1 MEDHVMRFCQRILLM
16 GSVLACSLLLSPAPR
31 VEACGGFFCQA
42 IPINQA
48 AEQIIFRKDGTTV
61 TAVVLIQYA
70 GDARDFSWVLPVPGV
85 PEFELGS
92 ALVFNSLEPATRPV
106 FTLETNGEACPDAF
120 GNDNACDIFDC
131 SSSPSAG
138 AEDDDGVDVLESL
151 SVGPFLIEVVRSD
164 DPEAMTTWLA
174 ENEYDLADRGPEL
187 IALYVEEGMNFVAM
201 KLQQDQGAGDVQPLI
216 LRYDSEVPMIPIRL
230 TAVAADPDMGVLVWL
245 LGESRAVPLNYPHVI
260 PNYTRLD
267 WYNGS
272 FNAYVSY
279 QTLVTDAMNEA
290 GGQGFATDYAGRELD
305 VVGQLTSVQT
315 LQAELGFYENSPDDA
330 EFVAGVFTSFV
341 FPQTKT
347 REIVVRALPG
357 VEPDNE
363 FAVYASPGAMRE
375 IFSAEQLA
383 AARTQI
389 ADEVRTGII
398 EPVGRT
404 LAVFD
409 GDPYV
414 TRLYT
419 TLSAD
424 EMTVDPIF
432 SLNPDLGDQPLERVA
447 RMDIDCGAAG
457 TSWSVTLGAGTGRDG
472 ELVIDGTGL
481 PPGFAVPIPVIAQDA
496 FWRTETMSAS
506 GAPEVL
512 VQKSFTMAQV
522 SNPDADRGLC
532 GSGICGA
539 GTATAMVGMMVGMRL
554 MRRRK

>member
-1 MEDHVMRFCQRILLM
+1 MPSLRR
-16 GSVLACSLLLSPAPR
+16 CSIMVFALTGLLLLPPAPR

-42 IPINQA
+42 VPINQA
-48 AEQIIFRKDGTTV
+48 AEQIIFRKDGDMV

-70 GDARDFSWVLPVPGV
+70 GEAEDFSWVLPVPGV

-92 ALVFNSLEPATRPV
+92 SAVFNALEPATRPQFRLDV
-106 FTLETNGEACPDAF
+106 VGEPCADAF
-120 GNDNACDIFDC
+120 
-131 SSSPSAG
+131 
-138 AEDDDGVDVLESL
+138 DGVDFFFDGLPSAPDAGSAEDGDGVEVLESL
-151 SVGPFLIEVVRSD
+151 AVGPFLIEVVRSD
-164 DPEAMTTWLA
+164 DPQAMITWLSD
-174 ENEYDLADRGPEL
+174 NDYDLAERGPDL

-201 KLQQDQGAGDVQPLI
+201 KLQQDQGAGDVEPLI
-216 LRYDSEVPMIPIRL
+216 LRYESDVPMIPIRL
-230 TAVAADPDMGVLVWL
+230 TAVAAEPDMGVIVWL
-245 LGESRAVPLNYPHVI
+245 LGQTRAVPLNYPHVI

-267 WYNGS
+267 WYNGT

-290 GGQGFATDYAGRELD
+290 GGQGFATDYAGREID
-305 VVGQLTSVQT
+305 VTAQLPSVQS
-315 LQAELGFYENSPDDA
+315 LQAELGLYQDFDDDA
-330 EFVAGVFTSFV
+330 EFVAGVFTSFI

-357 VEPDNE
+357 VDANNE
-363 FAVYASPGAMRE
+363 SAVYGSPGAMRE

-383 AARTQI
+383 AARVQI

-404 LAVFD
+404 LEVFD

-432 SLNPDLGDQPLERVA
+432 SFNPDLDDQPLERAA
-447 RMDIDCGAAG
+447 RMDVACGAAG

-472 ELVIDGTGL
+472 EVVIDGTGL
-481 PPGFAVPIPVIAQDA
+481 PPGFRAPIPVIEQDA
-496 FWRTETMSAS
+496 FWRTETMSTS

-512 VQKSFTMAQV
+512 EQKSFTMEQV
-522 SNPDADRGLC
+522 TNPDADRGLC
-532 GSGICGA
+532 GTGACGG
-539 GTATAMVGMMVGMRL
+539 GTAAAMITTFAGLCL
-554 MRRRK
+554 MRRRR